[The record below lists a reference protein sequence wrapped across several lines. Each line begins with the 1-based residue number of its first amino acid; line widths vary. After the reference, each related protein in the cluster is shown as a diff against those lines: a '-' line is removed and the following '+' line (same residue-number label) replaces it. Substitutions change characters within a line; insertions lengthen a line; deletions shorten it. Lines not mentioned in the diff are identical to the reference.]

1 MLRGEITPCGFPG
14 VLGGARV
21 AEKKARGLRIGET
34 ENVGAVLMEQE
45 NSPRAPVSLPGGSVA
60 PSSSFPFNSV
70 KHSLFGL
77 RLGNEILIAPLR
89 TRISCCALPQP
100 ADSFFG
106 FFFKKT
112 KPFKKRLWC
121 LAAPRRCLA
130 WQPSRG
136 RFRGLMES
144 RCRRSIDADGLI
156 WASFLH
162 PSSGDNN
169 AALSQR
175 GVWGIG

>member
-34 ENVGAVLMEQE
+34 ENVGAVLMEEE

-60 PSSSFPFNSV
+60 PSPSFPFNSV

-106 FFFKKT
+106 FFLKKPNLFKKGCGL
-112 KPFKKRLWC
+112 PQPLGD
-121 LAAPRRCLA
+121 A
-130 WQPSRG
+130 WPGSRPG
-136 RFRGLMES
+136 DVSVASWKAG
-144 RCRRSIDADGLI
+144 ADG
-156 WASFLH
+156 ASMRTGSFGLRFSIRQAGIITL
-162 PSSGDNN
+162 PYLG
-169 AALSQR
+169 
-175 GVWGIG
+175 GVFGR